1 MGYDEHYVGSEA
13 GSVAISSMGRTG
25 NSGYSGRSSGRAC
38 DQCSTVLYRLWR
50 TTGGNVTSEAIGM
63 DQAQQ
68 VISENNVET
77 YWDKTTSQNYGKY
90 DIDNSTY
97 QIWIEDSQSI
107 AEKVKLVSKYNLAG
121 VSAWK
126 LGFENSGIWQV
137 ISDNLN

>member
-1 MGYDEHYVGSEA
+1 MLEENKIV
-13 GSVAISSMGRTG
+13 
-25 NSGYSGRSSGRAC
+25 
-38 DQCSTVLYRLWR
+38 
-50 TTGGNVTSEAIGM
+50 

-68 VISENNVET
+68 VISENNVEI